1 MAGGVSFHH
10 RQRQSSR
17 LVLVKIFIFY
27 SLILHGRTMVDSGSL
42 ILEKQLDELAVRH
55 GMVNANRP
63 RDLLQ
68 PRHVKD
74 FTGTTL
80 FDEFARTVCLA
91 NAVPRKELFE
101 AWATASYVQEHFPN
115 SRRIAD
121 LASSHGLL
129 SWALLVMASSPSSA
143 GDSEQHPLQESSHL
157 IRRTAVCIDAT
168 MPGSAEKV
176 QSAMTT
182 QWPHLATCWDYV
194 EGKLEGTIPSPST
207 LLVGVHC
214 CGTLSDKVIDLA
226 IQGQCSLALVPCCHS
241 KQSLLDEQL
250 PNLETTLRAN
260 NWTLADLIDNQRKV
274 RLYNAGFNVQEKRI
288 PAAFTPKNRIILAA
302 PPEFNTVVNRQC
314 TESEAPMTTVGTP
327 EKGTAASAFSIPV
340 ADSPTAMS
348 VIKSLA
354 GREAA
359 NQRKIPPPPSL
370 CLSLFLPRTRFMS
383 LRQLSNL
390 ANRDLDPELM
400 VQARVEAVD
409 EKPVLHKSGKNVRT
423 FRIFYEPYSGMS
435 VNTESCNNDNDGG
448 DGGGKTIVS
457 KDMAKQL
464 FSELCRRIP
473 REFPGSSVRN

>member
-1 MAGGVSFHH
+1 
-10 RQRQSSR
+10 
-17 LVLVKIFIFY
+17 
-27 SLILHGRTMVDSGSL
+27 MVDSGCI
-42 ILEKQLDELAVRH
+42 ILEKQLEELAVRH

-91 NAVPRKELFE
+91 SAVPRKELFE
-101 AWATASYVQEHFPN
+101 AWAMASYVQEHFPT

-143 GDSEQHPLQESSHL
+143 GESEQHPLQEASHL
-157 IRRTAVCIDAT
+157 TRRTAVCIDTT
-168 MPGSAEKV
+168 MPRSAEKV
-176 QSAMTT
+176 QAAMTT
-182 QWPHLATCWDYV
+182 QWPHLATRWDYV

-241 KQSLLDEQL
+241 KQSLLERPL
-250 PNLETTLRAN
+250 TNVETTLRAN
-260 NWTLADLIDNQRKV
+260 NWTLADLIDNQRKE
-274 RLYNAGFNVQEKRI
+274 RLCNAGFNVQEQRI
-288 PAAFTPKNRIILAA
+288 PAAFTPKNRIILATPLECNSVMN
-302 PPEFNTVVNRQC
+302 PPC
-314 TESEAPMTTVGTP
+314 AGSEAATTKVETP
-327 EKGTAASAFSIPV
+327 EKDAAAAVFSIPV
-340 ADSPTAMS
+340 ADNPTS
-348 VIKSLA
+348 ITVIKSLA

-370 CLSLFLPRTRFMS
+370 CLSLFLPRTRFLS
-383 LRQLSNL
+383 LRQLSNM

-400 VQARVEAVD
+400 IQVRVEAVD
-409 EKPVLHKSGKNVRT
+409 EQPVLHKSGKNVRT
-423 FRIFYEPYSGMS
+423 FRIFYEPSIRTSDNNGNGS
-435 VNTESCNNDNDGG
+435 NDNCGG

-457 KDMAKQL
+457 KNMAKQL
-464 FSELCRRIP
+464 FSELCHRIP

>member
-1 MAGGVSFHH
+1 
-10 RQRQSSR
+10 
-17 LVLVKIFIFY
+17 
-27 SLILHGRTMVDSGSL
+27 
-42 ILEKQLDELAVRH
+42 
-55 GMVNANRP
+55 
-63 RDLLQ
+63 
-68 PRHVKD
+68 
-74 FTGTTL
+74 
-80 FDEFARTVCLA
+80 
-91 NAVPRKELFE
+91 
-101 AWATASYVQEHFPN
+101 
-115 SRRIAD
+115 
-121 LASSHGLL
+121 
-129 SWALLVMASSPSSA
+129 
-143 GDSEQHPLQESSHL
+143 
-157 IRRTAVCIDAT
+157 
-168 MPGSAEKV
+168 
-176 QSAMTT
+176 
-182 QWPHLATCWDYV
+182 
-194 EGKLEGTIPSPST
+194 

-241 KQSLLDEQL
+241 KQSLLEEQL

-409 EKPVLHKSGKNVRT
+409 EQPVLHKSGKNVRT